1 MKKSLILQLIII
13 FCMIITGC
21 SNMSSLSYFN
31 HFESNMD
38 GTTYNISS
46 TVYLAKDK
54 RLDILNMSS
63 LTDNELGIS
72 GTLEHLSGDV
82 KIIYVTPDAEDI
94 LIADS
99 NDTSDHTLTIDTKIP
114 VQKGFGKIQ
123 LVGDNT
129 SFELKLHITD
139 INSND
144 YAYFTHEDTDD
155 SSEEIETT
163 VIDEEDAQNYNS
175 EGRNIMPEDTQN
187 LKILNDENRS
197 YTELETKNSNIVLET
212 NLEESTPVTVIIKYN
227 FISTHKNMELGTIT
241 LQYKT
246 EAGDDLP
253 IMNKE
258 KQYAI
263 SDYEEMDTMT
273 RSITLPAGKNK
284 LVLSSVS
291 GSNFNLNFNIQ
302 IVKDINEKADNE
314 IAKNR
319 IP

>member
-54 RLDILNMSS
+54 RLDILNMSA

-72 GTLEHLSGDV
+72 GTLEHLSGNV

-129 SFELKLHITD
+129 SFKLKLHMTD

-163 VIDEEDAQNYNS
+163 VIDEEDAQNYNW
-175 EGRNIMPEDTQN
+175 EGRNIILQDTQN
-187 LKILNDENRS
+187 LKILNDENKS

-212 NLEESTPVTVIIKYN
+212 NLEESTPVTVVIKYN
-227 FISTHKNMELGTIT
+227 FKSTHKNMDLGTIS

-246 EAGDDLP
+246 EDGEDLP
-253 IMNKE
+253 ILNKE
-258 KQYAI
+258 KQYAK

-284 LVLSSVS
+284 LILNSVS
-291 GSNFNLNFNIQ
+291 GSNFNLKFNIQ
-302 IVKDINEKADNE
+302 VLLL
-314 IAKNR
+314 
-319 IP
+319 PSMP